1 MVAAAVKMSVVLLVT
16 VMNCV
21 WFQDGDYEPVESL
34 PYFHSCL
41 SKEEAVE
48 KLMLGMCFLIV
59 TKEREKKERRR
70 GEKRGHNMKVGR
82 SSVEFCSSAAA

>member
-16 VMNCV
+16 VMDCV

-48 KLMLGMCFLIV
+48 KLMLGMCLFFYCYEREREEE
-59 TKEREKKERRR
+59 KKREKKR
-70 GEKRGHNMKVGR
+70 HNMNIGR
-82 SSVEFCSSAAA
+82 SSIEFCSSAAA

>member
-1 MVAAAVKMSVVLLVT
+1 MAAAVKMSVVLLVMA
-16 VMNCV
+16 MNRV

-48 KLMLGMCFLIV
+48 KLMLGTCSFFDCY
-59 TKEREKKERRR
+59 KRERERRR
-70 GEKRGHNMKVGR
+70 KKEEKK
-82 SSVEFCSSAAA
+82 

>member
-59 TKEREKKERRR
+59 TKERERERRR
-70 GEKRGHNMKVGR
+70 KEGGGKKEGEKEGTI
-82 SSVEFCSSAAA
+82 

>member
-1 MVAAAVKMSVVLLVT
+1 MVAATVKMSVVLLVT
-16 VMNCV
+16 VMDCV

-48 KLMLGMCFLIV
+48 KLMLGMLR
-59 TKEREKKERRR
+59 KRERRR
-70 GEKRGHNMKVGR
+70 KKEGEKEAQYEHREKQR
-82 SSVEFCSSAAA
+82 RILQ

>member
-1 MVAAAVKMSVVLLVT
+1 MIITTTVKMILLMM
-16 VMNCV
+16 MNHV

-48 KLMLGMCFLIV
+48 KLMLGMFWMYMILIV
-59 TKEREKKERRR
+59 KKKSID
-70 GEKRGHNMKVGR
+70 GG
-82 SSVEFCSSAAA
+82 

>member
-16 VMNCV
+16 VMDCV

-48 KLMLGMCFLIV
+48 KLMLGMLR
-59 TKEREKKERRR
+59 KRERRR
-70 GEKRGHNMKVGR
+70 KKEGEKEAQYEHREKQR
-82 SSVEFCSSAAA
+82 RILQ